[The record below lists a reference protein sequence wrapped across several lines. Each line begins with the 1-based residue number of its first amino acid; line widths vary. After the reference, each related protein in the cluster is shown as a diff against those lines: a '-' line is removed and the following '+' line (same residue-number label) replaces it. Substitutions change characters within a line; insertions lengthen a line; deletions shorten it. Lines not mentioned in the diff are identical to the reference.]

1 VVGTGVDP
9 VTFRF
14 QAALGV
20 LPDMPVPAFAL
31 VSRDMQAMHDLP
43 PRGVADDVSLARAGA
58 ASERVATRIHR

>member
-31 VSRDMQAMHDLP
+31 VSRDMQVTEGD
-43 PRGVADDVSLARAGA
+43 RW
-58 ASERVATRIHR
+58 